1 MTAERNAT
9 SEEQPRP
16 LWTWVLLRGALI
28 VLAFLVLVAFS
39 VVLAKLT
46 LEPSPASEGLVHSNL
61 KPGDSLRQYAQDYSF
76 LAACKQV
83 GGNVLLGVPFGVLL
97 PVLGARR
104 WRFVRMLLM
113 TVVVIVLVELAQGA
127 IVTGR
132 AFDVDDVI
140 MNTAG
145 ALIGYLVLG
154 RRLGRVVHRKRYRE
168 VPAVEPVEPAAD
180 PEPVHAGGRTSDPLT
195 APTSK
200 PRPGLKQ
207 RLATKWAAR
216 PGAAPDALGP
226 VPKK

>member
-1 MTAERNAT
+1 MTGERTTAG
-9 SEEQPRP
+9 EVEPRP
-16 LWTWVLLRGALI
+16 LWSWVLMRGALI
-28 VLAFLVLVAFS
+28 VLAFLVLVVFS

-61 KPGDSLRQYAQDYSF
+61 RPGASLRQYAQDYTF

-113 TVVVIVLVELAQGA
+113 TVAVIVLVELTQGA
-127 IVTGR
+127 IVSGR

-145 ALIGYLVLG
+145 ALIGYVVLG

-168 VPAVEPVEPAAD
+168 VAEPAVEPEPATESKSGTEPEPAA
-180 PEPVHAGGRTSDPLT
+180 E
-195 APTSK
+195 SK
-200 PRPGLKQ
+200 PAGLVTPGRP
-207 RLATKWAAR
+207 
-216 PGAAPDALGP
+216 P
-226 VPKK
+226 VPPLP